1 MAKAQILI
9 AECDGIIAMYIESLL
24 KSFGYGITAI
34 VADGKEAV
42 KKVEKHHPDLV
53 LMDTVLKG
61 EMDGID
67 AAEIIWLRWGTP
79 VVFLTTDADNEKIER
94 ARLATPFGYL
104 LKPFQERDLKVA
116 IEMALSRVSR

>member
-104 LKPFQERDLKVA
+104 IKPFQERDLKVA

>member
-9 AECDGIIAMYIESLL
+9 AECDGIIAMDIESLL